1 MHHTVIYYDFLM
13 IEHCK
18 IPMIAVIDRHDKSMT
33 FIECFFL
40 ENSLDL
46 SLCFAQSTSSKVR
59 VKNAVI
65 SVTIFDESFL
75 HHFDV
80 NINDVVIEPLSK
92 FQSSH
97 SPVSQFLNTV
107 EICSLDLEV
116 GFGFTLPV
124 LYDHLVVIE
133 GDERVVEKLI

>member
-1 MHHTVIYYDFLM
+1 MHHTVVYYDFFM

-18 IPMIAVIDRHDKSMT
+18 IPVITVIDRHDKSMS

-40 ENSLDL
+40 ENSLNL
-46 SLCFAQSTSSKVR
+46 ILCFAQSTSSKVG

-80 NINDVVIEPLSK
+80 NIDNIVIEPLSK

-97 SPVSQFLNTV
+97 SPVSQFLNTFK
-107 EICSLDLEV
+107 ICSLDLEV
-116 GFGFTLPV
+116 SFGFTLPV
-124 LYDHLVVIE
+124 LYDHLIVIK